1 MSRIL
6 ALLSIVLFLV
16 SVGFTSVRPEQQDE
30 GGEKEVQVHPFSE
43 LGIPT
48 GQLPPPGECKVW
60 IPGRPAGQQGP
71 PQSCQSAWHNAP
83 LGAWIITHTG
93 ERYKVNI
100 LSDSRPQL
108 IIEARFYAL
117 P

>member
-16 SVGFTSVRPEQQDE
+16 SVGFTSVRPEQD
-30 GGEKEVQVHPFSE
+30 GRGEQVQVHPFSE
-43 LGIPT
+43 LGIPS
-48 GQLPPPGECKVW
+48 GHLPPPGECKVW

-93 ERYKVNI
+93 KRYQVNI
-100 LSDSRPQL
+100 LSDSRPQI
-108 IIEARFYAL
+108 IIEVRFYAL
-117 P
+117 PQ